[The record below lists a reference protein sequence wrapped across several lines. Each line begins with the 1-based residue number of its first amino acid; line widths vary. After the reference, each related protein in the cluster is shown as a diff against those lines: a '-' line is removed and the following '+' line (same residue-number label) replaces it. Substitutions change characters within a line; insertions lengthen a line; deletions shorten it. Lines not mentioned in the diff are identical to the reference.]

1 MSEEGGKGDSVKID
15 RVRFAEVKASEA
27 TTWTCVEVFDG
38 QGLTALAE
46 ITCGAN
52 TAKAVRLTSE
62 LAATL
67 NGREIAAE
75 SEVEG
80 LLGLAVPDMQ
90 ANMAL
95 ATAVSALRTAVSDL
109 KAQQAG
115 ITLTEELGGTP
126 QESIL
131 LYANINRHLLTR
143 DRSPASFGRAAEL
156 AVSRGFGIVKCAPFD
171 GVAPPCAREEILD
184 VAQLGIERVAAV
196 RSAVGKDIT
205 VLVDCH
211 SRFEPHTAPLVAEQL
226 ALSNIGWFEEPV
238 EPTKDAE
245 GLAQIAREVSMITA
259 GGESGYGRDFF
270 REVVAIGAL
279 NVVMPDVKYCGGLA
293 EARESG
299 IAAMEAGGDVSL
311 HSPSG
316 PVSLIGGGHATAAMP
331 GAIHLE
337 HAVYEADWRAE
348 LVLPHERVEDGRLW
362 LPDGAGLGAKLN
374 DAIVE
379 RYGRYWD
386 GN

>member
-1 MSEEGGKGDSVKID
+1 MSERLKIN

-27 TTWTCVEVFDG
+27 TTWTFVEVYDG
-38 QGLTALAE
+38 EGTVATAE
-46 ITCGAN
+46 ITCGGN
-52 TAKAVRLTSE
+52 TAEAVRLTSE
-62 LAATL
+62 IAGRLK
-67 NGREIAAE
+67 GREIADE
-75 SEVEG
+75 GDVEG
-80 LLGLAVPDMQ
+80 MLGLAVSDMQ

-95 ATAVSALRTAVSDL
+95 ATAVSGLRTAVSDL
-109 KAQQAG
+109 RAQRRG

-126 QESIL
+126 QESVL
-131 LYANINRHLLTR
+131 LYANVNRHLLTR

-171 GVAPPCAREEILD
+171 GVGPPSTREAILD
-184 VAQLGIERVAAV
+184 VARVGIERVAAV
-196 RSAVGKDIT
+196 RAAVGDDVT

-211 SRFEPHTAPLVAEQL
+211 SRFERHTAPLVAEQL
-226 ALSNIGWFEEPV
+226 AKSNIGWFEEPV

-245 GLAQIAREVSMITA
+245 GLAEITREVSMITA
-259 GGESGYGRDFF
+259 GGESGYGREFF
-270 REVVAIGAL
+270 RSVVEMGAL

-293 EARESG
+293 EARAAG
-299 IAAMEAGGDVSL
+299 IAAMDAGGDVSL

-348 LVLPHERVEDGRLW
+348 LVLPHERVEGGRLW
-362 LPDGAGLGAKLN
+362 MPDGAGLGAVLN
-374 DAIVE
+374 EAVVE
-379 RYGRYWD
+379 RYGRYWEV
-386 GN
+386 